1 MKKNVKK
8 IQLLAVMIIMAIL
21 VLPLTVNAQGSKAN
35 FGGTWTLNAAKSNFG
50 TPPGDGQGRGQRMG
64 GGNFVAKQEASLLT
78 VERTR
83 TNQSGESST
92 ITSKYT
98 LDGKESVNS
107 SGRGENKS
115 VAKWSADGKSLT
127 ITTTMSFNSNTFT
140 STEVWSLTSPN
151 TLSIV
156 RTSPGRD
163 GGPERKTTAV
173 YDKK

>member
-8 IQLLAVMIIMAIL
+8 IQVLALMISMAFLL
-21 VLPLTVNAQGSKAN
+21 LPFTVNAQGSKAN
-35 FGGTWTLNAAKSNFG
+35 FAGTWAVNAAKSNFG
-50 TPPGDGQGRGQRMG
+50 DAQGQGGGQRMG
-64 GGNFVAKQEASLLT
+64 GGNIVVKQEANLLT
-78 VERTR
+78 VDRTR
-83 TNQSGESST
+83 TNQSGEST
-92 ITSKYT
+92 TTTSKYT

-107 SGRGENKS
+107 AGRGESKS

-127 ITTTMSFNSNTFT
+127 ITTTMTFNSNTFT